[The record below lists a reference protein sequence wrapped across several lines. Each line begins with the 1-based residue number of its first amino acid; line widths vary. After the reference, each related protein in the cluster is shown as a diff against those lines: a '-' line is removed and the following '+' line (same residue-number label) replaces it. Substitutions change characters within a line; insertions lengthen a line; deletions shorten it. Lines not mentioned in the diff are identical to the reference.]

1 MAARKQRLP
10 MALAER
16 GGRGLL
22 KADRVYC
29 PAPAS
34 RSTAIQTPLA
44 ERLHLTHELQGAD
57 G

>member
-34 RSTAIQTPLA
+34 RSTIQTPLA